1 MYSEYKVSIPSG
13 TSGKWSVSPLIVS
26 HENSIRDHLFSKD
39 GRYTPEGTY
48 TVLKCGSEIIMSDT
62 PDEIRD
68 HLHFIRQAQGDI
80 LINGLGL
87 GMVAKACLSK
97 PSVTSV
103 TVIELSPDV
112 ISLVAPH
119 IADPRLTIIQAD
131 AFTYKP
137 TRHYDSV
144 WHDIWS
150 YICTDNLPEMT
161 KLHRKYGKFTNYQDS
176 WSRSECLRHRREEKR
191 DESRFRLFH

>member
-13 TSGKWSVSPLIVS
+13 TSGNWSVSPLIVS
-26 HENSIRDHLFSKD
+26 EKQSFYDRLTSKD

-68 HLHFIRQAQGDI
+68 HIPFIRQAKGDI

-87 GMVAKACLSK
+87 GMVVKACLSK

-103 TVIELSPDV
+103 TVIEISPDV
-112 ISLVAPH
+112 ISLVSPH
-119 IADPRLTIIQAD
+119 LQDPRLTIIQAD
-131 AFTYKP
+131 ALTYKP
-137 TRHYDSV
+137 NRHYDAV
-144 WHDIWS
+144 WHDIWT
-150 YICTDNLPEMT
+150 YICTDNLPEMH
-161 KLHRKYGKFTNYQDS
+161 KLHRKYGRFTSYQDS
-176 WSRSECLRHRREEKR
+176 WSRSECERHLREQKR
-191 DESRFRLFH
+191 DESRFRFFH